1 MDSGLHLQH
10 FLECLP
16 SSDREHLSL
25 GTERCNKKRV
35 EPGPLQS
42 AWLLCEQGAAV
53 QEVPVCWLER
63 NRCPGQI
70 LSINLPW
77 VLP

>member
-25 GTERCNKKRV
+25 GTERCNKKRGGAWAPAV
-35 EPGPLQS
+35 SMAPL
-42 AWLLCEQGAAV
+42 
-53 QEVPVCWLER
+53 
-63 NRCPGQI
+63 
-70 LSINLPW
+70 
-77 VLP
+77 